1 MPSGNLNCR
10 HVLGFKRG
18 FTLVELLVVLSILAL
33 LLTLAYPKYFNSVER
48 AKEAAL
54 KQSLNTMRE
63 GIDKYYADHSQYP
76 ASLEEL
82 VEKQY
87 MNKLPV
93 DPITESENT
102 WVIDAPT
109 PPLEGA
115 VYNIHSG
122 ATGLAKDGTKFSD
135 W

>member
-1 MPSGNLNCR
+1 MRSGKYNLR
-10 HVLGFKRG
+10 HLVG

-54 KQSLNTMRE
+54 KQSLNTVRD

-87 MNKLPV
+87 MNRLPI
-93 DPITESENT
+93 DPITESETT
-102 WVIDAPT
+102 WVIDPPT
-109 PPLEGA
+109 PPLEGG

-122 ATGLAKDGTKFSD
+122 ASGTAKDGTKFAD

>member
-1 MPSGNLNCR
+1 MRSGKYNLR
-10 HVLGFKRG
+10 HLIG

-54 KQSLNTMRE
+54 KQSLNTVRE

-87 MNKLPV
+87 MNRLPI
-93 DPITESENT
+93 DPITESETT
-102 WVIDAPT
+102 WVIDPPT
-109 PPLEGA
+109 PPLEGG

-122 ATGLAKDGTKFSD
+122 ATGTAKDGTKFAD